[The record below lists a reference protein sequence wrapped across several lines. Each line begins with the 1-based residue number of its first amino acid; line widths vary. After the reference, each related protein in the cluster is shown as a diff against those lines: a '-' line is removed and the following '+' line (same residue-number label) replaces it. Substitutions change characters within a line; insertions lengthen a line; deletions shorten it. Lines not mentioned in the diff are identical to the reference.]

1 MRVSGPLAAAVLCT
15 FSCFGGAPAIGT
27 SDNGPVWNGIAI
39 ESGPS
44 PNTISLETGVNIRLA
59 PQSRGTLFSDHIV
72 LDEGS
77 VRVGNFGSY
86 TVNARQLE
94 IQAADASAEAVV
106 RMDKKT
112 VDVASIGGNLNVSD
126 GGAMLTRVASGT
138 RVSFRNGGGQTNPK
152 KALPSDTHIML
163 WMIVA
168 TGAAAIAIGATA
180 AAQGKSPF

>member
-1 MRVSGPLAAAVLCT
+1 MRVSGHLAAVILCT
-15 FSCFGGAPAIGT
+15 FSCWGAAPAIGT
-27 SDNGPVWNGIAI
+27 SDNGPVWNGTAI
-39 ESGPS
+39 ESGS
-44 PNTISLETGVNIRLA
+44 SANTVSLETGVSVRLA
-59 PQSRGTLFSDHIV
+59 PQSRGTVFSDHIV

-86 TVNARQLE
+86 TVNARQLQ
-94 IQAADASAEAVV
+94 IQAADPSAEAVV
-106 RMDKKT
+106 RMGKKT

-138 RVSFRNGGGQTNPK
+138 RVSFKNGGGQTTTK
-152 KALPSDTHIML
+152 KTLPSDQHIML
-163 WMIVA
+163 WMIAA